1 MIAVEYQ
8 GIIYPS
14 KVALCRAFWD
24 RSMPFTKY
32 YRNFYD
38 RIKHGY
44 SVEVALSSAN
54 LQKVSMQDH
63 RGNMFSSVRE
73 ICKYYQVTN
82 SAIYRALETKT
93 VQQYTE
99 HREKFLRNKGLW
111 EH

>member
-8 GIIYPS
+8 GITYPS
-14 KVALCRAFWD
+14 K
-24 RSMPFTKY
+24 
-32 YRNFYD
+32 
-38 RIKHGY
+38 
-44 SVEVALSSAN
+44 VALSSAN

-82 SAIYRALETKT
+82 SAFYRALETKT